1 MSPALRPS
9 YAALVLRVALGAVFL
24 AHALS
29 KPLVYSMSGTMS
41 FFEAHGFPGWT
52 AWPVFLGELIGGIL
66 LIAGIRTRAVS
77 LALLP
82 VLAGALLV
90 HLPNGWSFTAP
101 GGGWEYVA
109 FLILALV
116 IQALL
121 GDGAMALG
129 NRAVSRERE

>member
-1 MSPALRPS
+1 MSPMVRPT

-24 AHALS
+24 AHALA
-29 KPLVYSMSGTMS
+29 KPLLYTMPGTVA
-41 FFEAHGFPGWT
+41 FFRSHGFPGWT
-52 AWPVFLGELIGGIL
+52 AWPVFLAELIGGIL

-82 VLAGALLV
+82 VLTGALLV

-121 GDGAMALG
+121 GDGAIALG
-129 NRAVSRERE
+129 NRRDTVSR

>member
-1 MSPALRPS
+1 MNPNLPSS
-9 YAALVLRVALGAVFL
+9 YAALVLRLALGAVFL
-24 AHALS
+24 AHALA
-29 KPLVYSMSGTMS
+29 KPLLYTMAGTVAY
-41 FFEAHGFPGWT
+41 FESHGFPGWT
-52 AWPVFLGELIGGIL
+52 AWPVFLAELLGGIL
-66 LIAGIRTRAVS
+66 LITGIRTRAVS

-121 GDGAMALG
+121 GDGAMAIG
-129 NRAVSRERE
+129 NRRDTVSR

>member
-1 MSPALRPS
+1 MSPTVRPC
-9 YAALVLRVALGAVFL
+9 YAALVLRLALGAVFL
-24 AHALS
+24 AHALA
-29 KPLVYSMSGTMS
+29 KPLLYTMPGTVA
-41 FFEAHGFPGWT
+41 FFQSHGFPGWT
-52 AWPVFLGELIGGIL
+52 AWPVFLAELIGGIL
-66 LIAGIRTRAVS
+66 LIAGIRTRAVA

-116 IQALL
+116 IQTLL
-121 GDGAMALG
+121 GDGAMAVG
-129 NRAVSRERE
+129 NRRETATR